1 MGHSKPRVLPRA
13 LILPGARGR
22 ARAAAASEG
31 AEPTNG
37 CAARGAN
44 VTGPPSCSIRS
55 GGENCVFG
63 FFFPHPFPCLGC
75 WSWSHTVWDMLCFS
89 CEENYNVKRKGDR
102 QDRAFRTGSGRWP
115 RRLFCS
121 PLAGRRL
128 SAPRTLLLPLGSGE
142 TRRGS
147 RRGRRAGPLRPAR
160 PRDTPAVRPHLP
172 EAAGCPPIAAH
183 GEHAEGFV
191 LEKMGCFVFLFL
203 GVLSFS
209 FPVITICLTM
219 IMI

>member
-1 MGHSKPRVLPRA
+1 MGHSKPHVLPRA
-13 LILPGARGR
+13 PILPGARGR

-31 AEPTNG
+31 AEPANG

-102 QDRAFRTGSGRWP
+102 QDRAFRTGAGRWP

-147 RRGRRAGPLRPAR
+147 RRGRRVPVTRQLSVLIF
-160 PRDTPAVRPHLP
+160 PRQQGAPRLLPTGSTRKVLFWKRWAVL
-172 EAAGCPPIAAH
+172 
-183 GEHAEGFV
+183 FFFF
-191 LEKMGCFVFLFL
+191 LVF
-203 GVLSFS
+203 
-209 FPVITICLTM
+209 
-219 IMI
+219 

>member
-13 LILPGARGR
+13 PILPGARGR

-31 AEPTNG
+31 AEPANG

-44 VTGPPSCSIRS
+44 VSGPPSCSIRS
-55 GGENCVFG
+55 GGKLRFW

-102 QDRAFRTGSGRWP
+102 QDRAFRTGSGRWL

-121 PLAGRRL
+121 PWPAVASQLLGLCSCLWDLA
-128 SAPRTLLLPLGSGE
+128 
-142 TRRGS
+142 
-147 RRGRRAGPLRPAR
+147 RPA
-160 PRDTPAVRPHLP
+160 A
-172 EAAGCPPIAAH
+172 EAAGAGASP
-183 GEHAEGFV
+183 
-191 LEKMGCFVFLFL
+191 
-203 GVLSFS
+203 
-209 FPVITICLTM
+209 
-219 IMI
+219 